1 MAEVESMEPVLFELR
16 ALLKRSRQQEVQ
28 LLDALTRVL
37 GLLDQAEGP

>member
-1 MAEVESMEPVLFELR
+1 MADESTEPVLSELH

-37 GLLDQAEGP
+37 SLIEQDQGP

>member
-1 MAEVESMEPVLFELR
+1 MAEDQSAEQILSELR

-37 GLLDQAEGP
+37 SLIEHDQGP

>member
-1 MAEVESMEPVLFELR
+1 MAEDQSTEQVLSELR

-37 GLLDQAEGP
+37 SLIEHDAGP

>member
-1 MAEVESMEPVLFELR
+1 MADDESTEPVLSELR

-37 GLLDQAEGP
+37 SLIEQDQSP

>member
-1 MAEVESMEPVLFELR
+1 MAEDQTAEQVLTELR

-37 GLLDQAEGP
+37 SLIERNQSP

>member
-1 MAEVESMEPVLFELR
+1 MAEDQSAEQVLSELR

-37 GLLDQAEGP
+37 NLIEHDAGP

>member
-1 MAEVESMEPVLFELR
+1 MAEDQSAEQVLSELR

-37 GLLDQAEGP
+37 SLIEHDAGP

>member
-1 MAEVESMEPVLFELR
+1 MADVQSADLVLSELR

-37 GLLDQAEGP
+37 SLIERDQSP

>member
-1 MAEVESMEPVLFELR
+1 MADESTEPVLSELN

-37 GLLDQAEGP
+37 SLIEQDQGP